1 MNLRDSIYMN
11 GYGFYV
17 WGSYLVALIAM
28 GAEVLVL
35 LRRRRALK
43 DRSDLP
49 K

>member
-1 MNLRDSIYMN
+1 MNLHDFIYMN

-28 GAEVLVL
+28 GAEVLLL
-35 LRRRRALK
+35 LRRGRALK
-43 DRSDLP
+43 DRTDLP